1 MAQCRRRQGTTI
13 VVRKRFP
20 AAGGKNKKRWRLPPY
35 EWMTDDMQVTETS
48 TDGLKRT
55 LKVVVGANELS
66 ERFETR
72 LDEVKGNIQLKG
84 FRRGKVP
91 LGHIKKV
98 YGRSLMAEVLQDLV
112 DKSSKQALTDRQER
126 PAMQPEIAFSEDK
139 DEIEKVMDGKAD
151 LAYTMSFE
159 VLPKIDLVNFSTL
172 KLERE
177 VVDVDDETIE
187 KAVADLAD
195 RNVTFEV
202 EEGRVAAEGDQLK
215 IDFVGSIDG
224 TPFDGGAGE
233 DTDLV
238 IGSGSFIP
246 GFEEQLKGAKAGDE
260 RTVSVTFPEAYQAE
274 HLAGKAASFATKVK
288 SVAKP
293 VKPEI
298 NEDFAKGFGL
308 DSLDALRKVMRERI
322 EGEFAEFSR
331 TKIKRSLLDALDKAH
346 SFELPE
352 ALVNQEFDQI
362 WGQVNGTLQQSGK
375 TFEDEGKTEESARAE
390 YRGLAERRVRLG
402 LVLAEIG
409 DKAKVEVTQEEL
421 RNALFRE
428 ARRFP
433 GQERMVYEYFEKTPG
448 AVQQLRAPIYEDKV
462 VDHILGEAK
471 PTDKKVSREELLK
484 MPDDGDTALPGA
496 GG

>member
-1 MAQCRRRQGTTI
+1 MNSGRCLNGARRDESERQSG
-13 VVRKRFP
+13 
-20 AAGGKNKKRWRLPPY
+20 RLY
-35 EWMTDDMQVTETS
+35 EWTATDMQVTETS

-55 LKVVVGANELS
+55 LKVVVGAGELS
-66 ERFETR
+66 ERFTTR
-72 LDEVKGNIQLKG
+72 LDEVKDTIQIKG

-112 DKSSKQALTDRQER
+112 EKSSKQALSDRQER

-139 DEIEKVMDGKAD
+139 DEIEQVMDGKAD

-159 VLPKIDLVNFSTL
+159 VLPKIELIDMSTL
-172 KLERE
+172 SLDRE
-177 VVDVDDETIE
+177 VVEVDDETID
-187 KAVADLAD
+187 KAVAELVE

-224 TPFDGGAGE
+224 TPFEGGTGE
-233 DTDLV
+233 DMEIV
-238 IGSGSFIP
+238 IGRGGFIP
-246 GFEEQLKGAKAGDE
+246 GFEDGLKGAKAGDE
-260 RTVSVTFPEAYQAE
+260 PTIKATFPAEYQVAA
-274 HLAGKAASFATKVK
+274 LAGKEASFATKVK

-298 NEDFAKGFGL
+298 NEELAKGFGL
-308 DSLDALRKVMRERI
+308 ESLEALRKVMRERI
-322 EGEFAEFSR
+322 EGEYADFAR
-331 TKIKRSLLDALDKAH
+331 NKLKRELLDRLDKAH
-346 SFELPE
+346 SFALPE
-352 ALVNQEFDQI
+352 ALVSQEFEQI
-362 WGQVNGTLQQSGK
+362 WAQVTDTLQKSGK
-375 TFEDEGKTEESARAE
+375 SFEDEGKTEESARAE
-390 YRGLAERRVRLG
+390 YRAIAERRVRLG

-409 DKAKVEVTQEEL
+409 DQAKVEVTQEEL

-433 GQERMVYEYFEKTPG
+433 GQEKMVYEYFEKTPG

-462 VDHILGEAK
+462 VDHIVGQAK
-471 PTDKKVSREELLK
+471 LTDRKVSREELLK
-484 MPDDGDTALPGA
+484 MPEGA
-496 GG
+496 EGPEGAPSA

>member
-1 MAQCRRRQGTTI
+1 MGQDELYRRRTG
-13 VVRKRFP
+13 
-20 AAGGKNKKRWRLPPY
+20 RLH
-35 EWMTDDMQVTETS
+35 EWMTVDMQVTETR

-55 LKVVVGANELS
+55 LKVVVAANELS
-66 ERFETR
+66 ERFTSR
-72 LDEVKGNIQLKG
+72 LDEVKGTIQLRG

-91 LGHIKKV
+91 VGHIKKV

-112 DKSSKQALTDRQER
+112 EKSSKQALADRQER

-139 DEIEKVMDGKAD
+139 DEIERVLEGKAD

-159 VLPKIDLVNFSTL
+159 VLPKIDLVDFSTL

-177 VVDVDDETIE
+177 VVEVDDETVD
-187 KAVADLAD
+187 KAIADLAE
-195 RNVTFEV
+195 RNVTFEI
-202 EEGRVAAEGDQLK
+202 EEGRAASEGDQIK

-224 TPFDGGAGE
+224 TPFDGGTGE
-233 DTDLV
+233 DVEIVL
-238 IGSGSFIP
+238 GRGGFIP
-246 GFEEQLKGAKAGDE
+246 GFEDGLKGVKAGDE
-260 RTVSVTFPEAYQAE
+260 PTIKAAFPADYQVKE
-274 HLAGKAASFATKVK
+274 LAGKEASFAVKVK

-298 NEDFAKGFGL
+298 NEEFAKGFGL
-308 DSLDALRKVMRERI
+308 DSLEALRKVLRERI
-322 EGEFAEFSR
+322 EGEYAEFAR
-331 TKIKRSLLDALDKAH
+331 TKLKRALLDQLDKAH
-346 SFELPE
+346 SFALPE
-352 ALVNQEFDQI
+352 ALVEQEFEQI
-362 WGQVNGTLQQSGK
+362 WGQVTSTLRQSGK
-375 TFEDEGKTEESARAE
+375 SFEDEGKTEESARTE
-390 YRGLAERRVRLG
+390 YRALAERRVRLG

-409 DKAKVEVTQEEL
+409 DRAKVEVTQEEL

-471 PTDKKVSREELLK
+471 PTERKVTREELLK
-484 MPDDGDTALPGA
+484 MPDDGEGA
-496 GG
+496 VPQAAG

>member
-1 MAQCRRRQGTTI
+1 
-13 VVRKRFP
+13 
-20 AAGGKNKKRWRLPPY
+20 
-35 EWMTDDMQVTETS
+35 MTDDMQVTETS

-55 LKVVVGANELS
+55 LKVVVGAGELN
-66 ERFETR
+66 ERFTSR
-72 LDEVKGNIQLKG
+72 LDEVKDTIQIRG

-91 LGHIKKV
+91 VGHIKKV

-112 DKSSKQALTDRQER
+112 EKSSKQALTDRQER

-139 DEIEKVMDGKAD
+139 DEIERVMDGKAD

-159 VLPKIDLVNFSTL
+159 VLPKIELVDFSTL

-177 VVDVDDETIE
+177 VVEVDDETID
-187 KAVADLAD
+187 KAVADLGE
-195 RNVTFEV
+195 RNVNFEV
-202 EEGRVAAEGDQLK
+202 EEGRAAVEGDQVK
-215 IDFVGSIDG
+215 IDFAGSIDG
-224 TPFDGGAGE
+224 TPFEGGTGE
-233 DTDLV
+233 DMEVVL
-238 IGSGSFIP
+238 GRGGFIP
-246 GFEEQLKGAKAGDE
+246 GFEDGLKGAKAGDE
-260 RTVSVTFPEAYQAE
+260 PTIKAVFPAEYQVAE
-274 HLAGKAASFATKVK
+274 LAGKEASFATKVK

-298 NEDFAKGFGL
+298 NEEFAKGFGL
-308 DSLDALRKVMRERI
+308 DSLEALRNVMRERI
-322 EGEFAEFSR
+322 QGEFTEFSR
-331 TKIKRSLLDALDKAH
+331 TKIKRALLDLLDKAH
-346 SFELPE
+346 DSIALPE
-352 ALVNQEFDQI
+352 ALVHQEFDQI
-362 WGQVNGTLQQSGK
+362 WGQVTNALQQSGK
-375 TFEDEGKTEESARAE
+375 TFEEEGKTEESARAE

-409 DKAKVEVTQEEL
+409 EKAKVEITQEEL

-471 PTDKKVSREELLK
+471 PTDKKVTREELLK
-484 MPDDGDTALPGA
+484 MPDDGEAVIPGA
-496 GG
+496 VGS

>member
-1 MAQCRRRQGTTI
+1 M
-13 VVRKRFP
+13 V
-20 AAGGKNKKRWRLPPY
+20 
-35 EWMTDDMQVTETS
+35 DMQVTETS

-66 ERFETR
+66 ERFTSR
-72 LDEVKGNIQLKG
+72 LDEVKGTIQLRG
-84 FRRGKVP
+84 FRKGKVP
-91 LGHIKKV
+91 VGHIKKV

-112 DKSSKQALTDRQER
+112 EKSSQQALTDRQER
-126 PAMQPEIAFSEDK
+126 PAMQPQIAFTEDK
-139 DEIEKVMDGKAD
+139 DELEQVMEGKAD

-159 VLPKIDLVNFSTL
+159 VLPKFDLVDFSTL

-177 VVDVDDETIE
+177 VVEVEDEMID
-187 KAVADLAD
+187 KAVADLAE
-195 RNVTFEV
+195 RNVTFEI

-224 TPFDGGAGE
+224 TPFEGGTAE
-233 DTDLV
+233 DVELV
-238 IGSGSFIP
+238 LGRGGFIP
-246 GFEEQLKGAKAGDE
+246 GFEDGLKGAKAGDE
-260 RTVSVTFPEAYQAE
+260 PTIKATFPAEYQVKE
-274 HLAGKAASFATKVK
+274 LAGKEASFATKVK

-293 VKPEI
+293 VAPEI

-308 DSLDALRKVMRERI
+308 DSLEALRNVMRERI
-322 EGEFAEFSR
+322 EGEYAEFSR
-331 TKIKRSLLDALDKAH
+331 TKIKRALLDALDKAH
-346 SFELPE
+346 SFELPQN
-352 ALVNQEFDQI
+352 LVQQEFDQI
-362 WGQVNGTLQQSGK
+362 WNQVTNTLTQSGK

-484 MPDDGDTALPGA
+484 MPDDGEGALAPPAA
-496 GG
+496 G

>member
-1 MAQCRRRQGTTI
+1 
-13 VVRKRFP
+13 
-20 AAGGKNKKRWRLPPY
+20 
-35 EWMTDDMQVTETS
+35 MQVTETS

-55 LKVVVGANELS
+55 LKVVVGANELN
-66 ERFETR
+66 ERFTTR
-72 LDEVKGNIQLKG
+72 LDEVKDTIQLKG
-84 FRRGKVP
+84 FRKGKVP
-91 LGHIKKV
+91 VGHIKKV

-139 DEIEKVMDGKAD
+139 EELEKVMEGKAD

-159 VLPKIDLVNFSTL
+159 VLPKFDLVDFSTI

-177 VVDVDDETIE
+177 VATADDETLD
-187 KAVADLAD
+187 KAIADLVE
-195 RNVTFEV
+195 RNVTFED

-224 TPFDGGAGE
+224 TPFDGGSGE
-233 DTDLV
+233 DMEIV
-238 IGSGSFIP
+238 IGRGGFIP
-246 GFEEQLKGAKAGDE
+246 GFEEGLKGAKAGEE
-260 RTVSVTFPEAYQAE
+260 RTVKATFPAEYQVKE
-274 HLAGKAASFATKVK
+274 LAGKEASFAVKVK

-298 NEDFAKGFGL
+298 NDELAKGFGL
-308 DSLDALRKVMRERI
+308 DSLDALRKVLRERI
-322 EGEFAEFSR
+322 EGEYAEVAR
-331 TKIKRSLLDALDKAH
+331 NKLKRDLLDQLDKAH
-346 SFELPE
+346 SFALPE
-352 ALVNQEFDQI
+352 ALVEQEFNQI
-362 WGQVNGTLQQSGK
+362 WAQVTNTLKQSGK
-375 TFEDEGKTEESARAE
+375 TFEDEGKTEESARSE
-390 YRGLAERRVRLG
+390 YRALAERRVRLG
-402 LVLAEIG
+402 LVLAEVG

-462 VDHILGEAK
+462 VDHILEQVK
-471 PTDKKVSREELLK
+471 PTERKVTREELLK
-484 MPDDGDTALPGA
+484 MPEGA
-496 GG
+496 DEAPAA